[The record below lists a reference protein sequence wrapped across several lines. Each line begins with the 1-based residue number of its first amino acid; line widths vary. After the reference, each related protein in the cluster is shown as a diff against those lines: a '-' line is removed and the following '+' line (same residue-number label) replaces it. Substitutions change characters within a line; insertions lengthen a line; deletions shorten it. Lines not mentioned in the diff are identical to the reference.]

1 VRLVSKID
9 KFVVRL

>member
-1 VRLVSKID
+1 VSKID